1 MNKVIEVKHPLVT
14 HKLSIMRNKETST
27 SEFRQLTFEITSL
40 LTFEATKH
48 FEMES
53 VKISTPVCDTQ
64 NQKCSGKKPAVI
76 SILRAGN
83 GMLEGMLSVMPSARV
98 GFVGLERDEK
108 TLEPRQYYY
117 KVPQNM
123 DERNVIVVD
132 PMLATGGSA
141 VSALNL
147 LKKEN
152 PKSITFVCLV
162 AAPEGIKA
170 LQTAHQ
176 NVDIVVAS
184 IDEKLNKNGYIVP
197 GLGDAGDRIFG
208 TLKKEK

>member
-14 HKLSIMRNKETST
+14 HKLSIMRNKKTST

-76 SILRAGN
+76 SILRAGT

-98 GFVGLERDEK
+98 GFVGLERDEE
-108 TLEPRQYYY
+108 TLKPRQYYY